1 VEVDAI
7 GVVDDL
13 SGAHELWRQEMTLDE
28 IRSIVAD
35 TTAAHWHVLSG
46 DAPTYL
52 NRFGEIRGADEHW
65 LQHSEHDA
73 RAVLRRDLDVGLA
86 WGMEDRSSG
95 GESLEPDWT
104 STTLARRA
112 TASVV
117 DVLYRGQPVD
127 REVYAVIDN
136 GHGLV
141 PWPRARFAGDAAL
154 ADVKP
159 EALEVSSWQR
169 DLVMLLRD
177 LGVAVGAGSVEDYM
191 RRCGITVVD

>member
-1 VEVDAI
+1 
-7 GVVDDL
+7 
-13 SGAHELWRQEMTLDE
+13 MTLDE

-35 TTAAHWHVLSG
+35 TTAADWHVLSG

-52 NRFGEIRGADEHW
+52 NRFAEIHGADEHW

-86 WGMEDRSSG
+86 WGMEDRSG

-117 DVLYRGQPVD
+117 EVLYRGQPVD
-127 REVYAVIDN
+127 REVYAVIDS

-141 PWPRARFAGDAAL
+141 PWPRARFAQGAAL
-154 ADVKP
+154 ADAKP

-169 DLVMLLRD
+169 DLVVLLRD

-191 RRCGITVVD
+191 RRCGIAVVD

>member
-1 VEVDAI
+1 
-7 GVVDDL
+7 
-13 SGAHELWRQEMTLDE
+13 MTLDE

-35 TTAAHWHVLSG
+35 TTAADWRVLSG

-65 LQHSEHDA
+65 LQHSEHKA

-86 WGMEDRSSG
+86 WGMEDRAST

-104 STTLARRA
+104 SATLARRA

-117 DVLYRGQPVD
+117 EVLYRGQPVD
-127 REVYAVIDN
+127 REVYAVIDDAR
-136 GHGLV
+136 GIV
-141 PWPRARFAGDAAL
+141 PWPRARFAQGGGPAA
-154 ADVKP
+154 AGEP
-159 EALEVSSWQR
+159 EALEVSGWQR
-169 DLVMLLRD
+169 DLVVLLRD
-177 LGVAVGAGSVEDYM
+177 LGVAVCAGSVEDYT

>member
-1 VEVDAI
+1 
-7 GVVDDL
+7 
-13 SGAHELWRQEMTLDE
+13 MTLDE

-35 TTAAHWHVLSG
+35 TTAAHWHILSG

-52 NRFGEIRGADEHW
+52 NRFGEVRGADDHW

-117 DVLYRGQPVD
+117 EVLYRGQPVD
-127 REVYAVIDN
+127 REIYAVIDN

-141 PWPRARFAGDAAL
+141 PWPRARFAQGVAV
-154 ADVKP
+154 ADVEP

-169 DLVMLLRD
+169 DLVVLLRG

-191 RRCGITVVD
+191 RRYGITVVD

>member
-1 VEVDAI
+1 
-7 GVVDDL
+7 
-13 SGAHELWRQEMTLDE
+13 MTLDE

-35 TTAAHWHVLSG
+35 TTAADWRVLSG

-65 LQHSEHDA
+65 LQHSEHKA

-86 WGMEDRSSG
+86 WGMEDRAST

-104 STTLARRA
+104 SATLARRA

-117 DVLYRGQPVD
+117 EVLYRGQPVD

-136 GHGLV
+136 ARGIV
-141 PWPRARFAGDAAL
+141 PWPRARFAQGGGPAA
-154 ADVKP
+154 AGEPK
-159 EALEVSSWQR
+159 ALEVSGWQR
-169 DLVMLLRD
+169 DLVVLLRD
-177 LGVAVGAGSVEDYM
+177 LGVAAGAGSVDDYI

>member
-1 VEVDAI
+1 
-7 GVVDDL
+7 
-13 SGAHELWRQEMTLDE
+13 MTLDE
-28 IRSIVAD
+28 IRSIIAD

-52 NRFGEIRGADEHW
+52 NRFGEVRGADEHW
-65 LQHSEHDA
+65 LQHSEHEA
-73 RAVLRRDLDVGLA
+73 RAVLRRDVDVGLA
-86 WGMEDRSSG
+86 WGMEDRSTT

-117 DVLYRGQPVD
+117 EVLYRGQPVD

-136 GHGLV
+136 AHGVV
-141 PWPRARFAGDAAL
+141 PWPRARLAQGAAL
-154 ADVKP
+154 ADIEP
-159 EALEVSSWQR
+159 EALEVSRWQR
-169 DLVMLLRD
+169 DLVVLLRD

-191 RRCGITVVD
+191 RRLGITVVD

>member
-1 VEVDAI
+1 MI
-7 GVVDDL
+7 SVVL
-13 SGAHELWRQEMTLDE
+13 MNYGRQEMNLDE

-52 NRFGEIRGADEHW
+52 NRFAEVRGADEHW
-65 LQHSEHDA
+65 LEHEA

-117 DVLYRGQPVD
+117 EVLYRGQPVD

-136 GHGLV
+136 AHGLV
-141 PWPRARFAGDAAL
+141 PWPRARFAQGAAL
-154 ADVKP
+154 VDVEP
-159 EALEVSSWQR
+159 GALEVSRSQR
-169 DLVMLLRD
+169 DLVVLLRD
-177 LGVAVGAGSVEDYM
+177 LGAAVGVGSVDDYM